1 MPMSSQPL
9 FDRSEFVPSEVPPR
23 EERPAGNPRLR
34 RASRDQIIMHCQ
46 ALDDLIPEDHV
57 ARSIWAYVGV
67 LDLSVL
73 LEQIKAVEGH
83 EGRAMTDPR
92 ILLTLWLYAT
102 VNGIGSARE
111 LARLCEAHAAYK
123 WIAGGVSL
131 NAHTL
136 ADFRANQ
143 GKFLDKLL
151 TQSVASLM
159 YAGVVDIKRVAQ
171 DGMRVRAHA
180 GGKTF
185 RRRPTLENCLSEAQD
200 QVRRLRTEL
209 DSDPAAC
216 HNRVQAA
223 RLQAAQ
229 EREAH
234 VAQALEELKKI
245 EAKKP
250 AQDRDRARASTT
262 DPEAR
267 FMKMADG
274 GFRPAYNMQYAT
286 DTKTQVIVGVQITNV
301 GSDKGELVPMHKQ
314 IRERYGRVPEEQL
327 ADGDFA
333 VGADIESLAAAGTV
347 VYTPPRKPR
356 DSKQVADVP
365 RPGESE
371 VLTEWRLRMKTDTA
385 KQTYRERASTAE
397 CVNAQA
403 RNRGLRQFPVR
414 GKTKALA
421 VALWYA
427 VAHNVMRTIQ
437 LCPELLRT

>member
-1 MPMSSQPL
+1 MNSQQPL
-9 FDRSEFVPSEVPPR
+9 FDRTEFVPAEVPR
-23 EERPAGNPRLR
+23 EEGRPVGKPRLR
-34 RASRDQIIMHCQ
+34 YASRDQIVTHFE
-46 ALDDLIPEDHV
+46 ALDDVIPQDHV

-67 LDLSVL
+67 LDLSSL

-111 LARLCEAHAAYK
+111 LARLCETHAVYK

-143 GKFLDKLL
+143 GEVLDKLL

-159 YAGVVDIKRVAQ
+159 YAGVVDLKRVAQ

-185 RRRPTLENCLSEAQD
+185 RRRPTLENCLVEAQD
-200 QVRRLRTEL
+200 QVRQLKAEL
-209 DSDPAAC
+209 DANPASC
-216 HNRVQAA
+216 RNRVEAA
-223 RLQAAQ
+223 RLRAAQ
-229 EREAH
+229 EREAR
-234 VAQALEELKKI
+234 VAQALEQLKKI
-245 EAKKP
+245 EDKKP
-250 AQDRDRARASTT
+250 AKDRDKARASTT
-262 DPEAR
+262 DPDAR
-267 FMKMADG
+267 FMKMPDG
-274 GFRPAYNMQYAT
+274 GFRPALNVQCAT
-286 DTKTQVIVGVQITNV
+286 DTKTQVIVGVEITNV
-301 GSDKGELVPMHKQ
+301 GSDKGELGPMHNQ
-314 IRERYGRVPEEQL
+314 IRERYGRVPDEQL

-333 VGADIESLAAAGTV
+333 VGTDIESLAAAGTV

-356 DSKQVADVP
+356 DPKRQREIP
-365 RPGESE
+365 RPGESD
-371 VLTEWRLRMKTDTA
+371 VLTEWRLRMETDEA
-385 KQTYRERASTAE
+385 KQIYRERASTAE

-414 GKTKALA
+414 GKIKARA
-421 VALWYA
+421 VALLYA
-427 VAHNVMRTIQ
+427 LAHNVMRTFQ
-437 LCPELLRT
+437 RCPELLQT